1 MTAAM
6 DGFSLPEW
14 ITERLPAWMSGEA
27 VERWAL
33 ALLTF
38 LVALVLAFVVDWI
51 LTRLV
56 ARWTRRTETLFDDR
70 LLQILHNPVRVSVL
84 LVGLVMVTHQLELGD
99 PWQRYTLSALETVA
113 VVVWAV
119 FFLRFVGLVLAILG
133 GPESK
138 LKVLDERTYPLLDN
152 LSKIVVFGFGVY
164 FLFLSWGVDVTALV
178 ASLGIAG
185 IAVGFAARETLANL
199 LAGVAISADAPY
211 KVGDFIVLDT
221 GERGRVTRIGLRSS
235 RLLTRDD
242 IEITVPNSV
251 LADAKIINESGG
263 PWEKE
268 RIRIRLS
275 VAYGSDLDQVY
286 EVLLQAAKDE
296 DNILDEPAP
305 RVRFRQFG
313 DSGLVLELLGWIEE
327 PVLRGRTVHHL
338 CTVIYK
344 RFQREGISIP
354 FPQQD
359 VHIKTWP
366 SAPGIQPAAPGGPAL
381 LEASESRAES
391 RSEPPAGSSSED
403 EPGS

>member
-1 MTAAM
+1 MEDLSLPDWITAW
-6 DGFSLPEW
+6 LPEW
-14 ITERLPAWMSGEA
+14 MNVDS
-27 VERWAL
+27 VERWGL
-33 ALLTF
+33 AFLT
-38 LVALVLAFVVDWI
+38 LVVALVLAFVVDWI
-51 LTRLV
+51 LVRLV
-56 ARWTRRTETLFDDR
+56 ARWTKRTETVFDDR
-70 LLQILHNPVRVSVL
+70 LIELLHNPVRVSVVL
-84 LVGLVMVTHQLELGD
+84 FGLALITHQLELGD
-99 PWQRYTLSALETVA
+99 PWQRYTLSALKTVA

-119 FFLRFVGLVLAILG
+119 FFLRLVGLVLALLG

-138 LKVLDERTYPLLDN
+138 LKFLDERTYPLLDN
-152 LSKIVVFGFGVY
+152 LSKIIVVGFGVY

-211 KVGDFIVLDT
+211 KVGDFINLDT

-268 RIRIRLS
+268 RIRIRLG

-286 EVLLQAAKDE
+286 EVLLQAAADE
-296 DNILDEPAP
+296 DNVLEQPAP

-313 DSGLVLELLGWIEE
+313 ESGLILELLGWIEE

-338 CTVIYK
+338 STEIYK
-344 RFQREGISIP
+344 RFQREGIVIP

-366 SAPGIQPAAPGGPAL
+366 SAPQTP
-381 LEASESRAES
+381 
-391 RSEPPAGSSSED
+391 
-403 EPGS
+403 EPGSLPEPDRTPGEIPSETPSPSEPRSDSDP